1 MNGAARVSDSFP
13 ARAGPGAY
21 VPNVNST
28 RHELKGRFSEDLRRN
43 QLGRSSRDTPALL
56 AGMGRWCGGGRGL
69 GKFLEAQRDSPAV
82 HSSSKKIRTEVL
94 HARSRD
100 LWRLFWWPRERQS
113 FGPRPK
119 KHVDLVTCSAKEGR
133 PGEVPR
139 CPRPRDGGPLAA
151 LALGSWLWG
160 NV

>member
-43 QLGRSSRDTPALL
+43 PLGRSSRDTPALL

-82 HSSSKKIRTEVL
+82 HSSSKKDT
-94 HARSRD
+94 H
-100 LWRLFWWPRERQS
+100 
-113 FGPRPK
+113 
-119 KHVDLVTCSAKEGR
+119 
-133 PGEVPR
+133 
-139 CPRPRDGGPLAA
+139 
-151 LALGSWLWG
+151 
-160 NV
+160 